1 MAHLKDRNAFWI
13 MVTLCIGR
21 VVLLKKNC
29 NCAGNETKQSCF
41 NDLLRLLNI
50 FIAKLILVKIT
61 LTCLQYDYDTR
72 GNTGKQTF

>member
-1 MAHLKDRNAFWI
+1 MHSGLWSPF
-13 MVTLCIGR
+13 
-21 VVLLKKNC
+21 VLVEWC
-29 NCAGNETKQSCF
+29 NCDENETKQSCF